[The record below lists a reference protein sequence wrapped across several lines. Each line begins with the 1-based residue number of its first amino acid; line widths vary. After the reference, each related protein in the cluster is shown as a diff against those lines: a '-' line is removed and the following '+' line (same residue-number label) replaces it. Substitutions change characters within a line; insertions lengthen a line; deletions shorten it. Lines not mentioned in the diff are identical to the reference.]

1 MKIGTIL
8 ILSFLII
15 GIIGSIGGSYYQYLG
30 ASEIITNQVI
40 DHLESTASLME
51 NSIESAISEE
61 KTELEIMARLTDI
74 TSKELN
80 EILNAGQDFYELFVM
95 DSTGK
100 IITSTTES
108 QIGIDRSN
116 DEYFINAR
124 KNTYVKPSYFSED
137 TQRNAI
143 SISTPYN
150 GGVLVAR
157 MELKYFDQFVSERNG
172 LGETGEG
179 LLAYSDGEDN
189 PVFFTE
195 RRFQDQAGEESA
207 SQKQI
212 LPISEALN
220 KNEIVVTDSYD
231 YRGEKVIAITRYID
245 EVEMGLV
252 VKMDRSEA
260 IGVAENELIRTSII
274 LIILIMIFVS
284 LAGFL
289 VSRSLSKPIK
299 KITKDVNEI
308 TKGRLDIQLPKSKIY
323 ELQNLADSLN
333 RILASL
339 KLAILRTGIH
349 KSAIGIGEAVKA
361 KKEAEDKYQILYEKS
376 MEAIMMLGGGN
387 WNFIS
392 GNPATLKLFGLKD
405 EKELLSKTPGE
416 LSPKY
421 QPNKKL
427 SSEESKKMIQLAL
440 KNGSHSFKWKH
451 KRVDNKEFY
460 ASVMLTK
467 IPLGGKD
474 VMQATVRNI
483 TNEVQAKN
491 RYKELFDSINE
502 GVAVYRAVENGKD
515 FVFEDYNK
523 RAEVIDNIKREKLI
537 GKKLTEVFP
546 GVKESGIFDKLVK
559 TYKTGKSQN
568 WDSAAYEDKRLGKTI
583 RRNYT
588 YKLPSGEIVATY
600 RAIKAKGA
608 KKK

>member
-1 MKIGTIL
+1 
-8 ILSFLII
+8 
-15 GIIGSIGGSYYQYLG
+15 
-30 ASEIITNQVI
+30 
-40 DHLESTASLME
+40 
-51 NSIESAISEE
+51 
-61 KTELEIMARLTDI
+61 
-74 TSKELN
+74 
-80 EILNAGQDFYELFVM
+80 
-95 DSTGK
+95 
-100 IITSTTES
+100 
-108 QIGIDRSN
+108 
-116 DEYFINAR
+116 
-124 KNTYVKPSYFSED
+124 
-137 TQRNAI
+137 
-143 SISTPYN
+143 
-150 GGVLVAR
+150 
-157 MELKYFDQFVSERNG
+157 
-172 LGETGEG
+172 
-179 LLAYSDGEDN
+179 
-189 PVFFTE
+189 
-195 RRFQDQAGEESA
+195 
-207 SQKQI
+207 
-212 LPISEALN
+212 

-588 YKLPSGEIVATY
+588 YKLPSGEIVAIY